1 MAKEKLKVPASQS
14 EIAGNTNSTLSCIHN
29 MYILPKIK
37 TFSSPLERMLQTV
50 GKKTFVDMYPFRY
63 DYAKMEKFLRSV
75 RYSNKKKANRPYTPN
90 SIERKID
97 AMRWITGN
105 GYEKDAL
112 KNITKSKHV
121 PSAVREKAKSFI

>member
-1 MAKEKLKVPASQS
+1 MAKKFLMAPTSQS

-50 GKKTFVDMYPFRY
+50 GKKTFVDMYPFRC

-75 RYSNKKKANRPYTPN
+75 RYSNKKKSNKPYTPN

-97 AMRWITGN
+97 AMRWITEN
-105 GYEKDAL
+105 GLEKDAL
-112 KNITKSKHV
+112 NNIAKSTHV
-121 PSAVREKAKSFI
+121 PSDVREKAKSFI